1 MDGNFSA
8 EQLKMKNPEDDVFL
22 ADGHGYFT
30 SKDLYRSHLQVVK
43 EVKEVSKVCVFWTSE
58 GLTG

>member
-1 MDGNFSA
+1 
-8 EQLKMKNPEDDVFL
+8 MKNPEDDVFL
-22 ADGHGYFT
+22 ADGHGFFT
-30 SKDLYRSHLQVVK
+30 SKDLYQSHLQVAK